1 MVGDFRERVR
11 MADMRVAYRRVVLR
25 STLSACVCRQTRQRR
40 PMRSGR
46 DMLEERAAAGPDD
59 LRQCKT

>member
-1 MVGDFRERVR
+1 
-11 MADMRVAYRRVVLR
+11 VLR
-25 STLSACVCRQTRQRR
+25 SPLSACVCRQTRQRR